1 MGAIYYV
8 ADQSDRQTAVCSK
21 ERPKITPKEDCPMR
35 LPPAFSPDRISFR
48 RPLQS
53 AMCRIWPY
61 VLRFA
66 CLVALATLCMAAM
79 PLRAQTAHFSYAQ
92 RTLTSS
98 LSDPYD
104 LVLDGNGNIYLAE
117 SGNGVVLKAPL
128 TDPSCATASDCVSVG
143 SALSQPLSYP
153 SGVAVDASG
162 NIYIADA
169 GNNRVLMVPATDL
182 SCTTASD
189 CVSVGSALTTPLSNP
204 EGVAADASGNVYIS
218 DTYNH
223 RVLKVPSTDLACT
236 MPADCTTVGS
246 GMVSPDGLAVDAS
259 GNVYIADY
267 TSSIGILME
276 TYSGG
281 TYTQSLVG
289 SGLSVPTGVTVD
301 ASGNI
306 YIASSG
312 GNVII
317 KETYSGG
324 TYTQSTM
331 GIGLDNPT
339 GVAIAANGDIYAA
352 DYNDSRVVLL
362 DDVAGNFNTEP
373 VASTSATES
382 VAFIFDT
389 GGTLAS
395 TPYSVLTQ
403 GAPNLDFNAVAIQ
416 PTSVCVT
423 GQTYNAGD
431 TCTVDVA
438 LTPTLSGPR
447 NGAVALYGS
456 AGSQIAGGYV
466 YGMGV
471 GPQMVFS
478 PGSQSVVETGTQA
491 IWGMTV
497 DASGNVYTADNSTSI
512 VTKATLSGGTY
523 TPSLVTNTGINGA
536 NGLAVDGSGNLYI
549 ADTGTGTVVMETPSG
564 TGYTQSTL
572 INGIDAVGIAV
583 DGSGNLYISE
593 FGNNDVL
600 KETASNGA
608 YIQSVVVSGLN
619 GPQGLVID
627 GNGNLYIAE
636 TIAGDVVKETLSGGV
651 YTQSIVASGLND
663 PESLAV
669 DVSGNVYI
677 ADANNARVLKET
689 LAGGVYTQSVAVNCT
704 GTPISVAV
712 DGSGNLYIADFN
724 NQEVFKEDYTDAP
737 SLSFASTNVGAT
749 STDSPQTLTV
759 GNIGNASL
767 NFTAAA
773 SIAANFALDTTAS
786 GTCGAAA
793 MLASGASCTLPISF
807 TPTTPGSNGG
817 SLVLTDNNLNAAAPT
832 YVTQT
837 ISLSGSGLQQT
848 PVVTW
853 VAPSAMSYGAALG
866 TVLNA
871 TALSGVTPVAGTLVY
886 TATAGGNPTAV
897 TSNTVL
903 AANTYMLAVTF
914 TPTDAAMY
922 TTATG
927 AVTLVVNQVAPS
939 VSLVASANS
948 VMLQNAVTLTAT
960 VSSTGGTP
968 TGTVT
973 FLDGTSAL
981 GSGSLTNG
989 VAAMTTS
996 TLRAG
1001 QHSITAV
1008 YSGDANFTT
1017 ATTSALSESVL
1028 DFNLALSTS
1037 NGGSTSQTITS
1048 GGTATYSVVVNPL
1061 SGTTFPAAVSFS
1073 ASGLPAGATA
1083 TFSPQTIAAGSGST
1097 PVTLTVQLSSATAS
1111 AQPENHSGRGLAP
1124 IAFAMLL
1131 LPFSRRARQSAKKLG
1146 RLGSVAL
1153 LLFVALGAMASLT
1166 GCNVAAA
1173 PASTQQPQNYDI
1185 TVTATSG
1192 ALTRSTS
1199 VALTVQ

>member
-1 MGAIYYV
+1 MEAISYV

-21 ERPKITPKEDCPMR
+21 ERPKITHKEDCPMT

-48 RPLQS
+48 RPLRS
-53 AMCRIWPY
+53 AMYRIWPY
-61 VLRFA
+61 VVRFA
-66 CLVALATLCMAAM
+66 CLVALATLCTAAM

-143 SALSQPLSYP
+143 SALSQPLNYP

-162 NIYIADA
+162 NVYIADA
-169 GNNRVLMVPATDL
+169 GNNRVVMVPATDL
-182 SCTTASD
+182 SCATASD

-204 EGVAADASGNVYIS
+204 EGVAADASGNVYIA

-223 RVLKVPSTDLACT
+223 RVLKVLSTDLACT
-236 MPADCTTVGS
+236 TPADCTALGS

-301 ASGNI
+301 ANGNV

-312 GNVII
+312 GNVIM
-317 KETYSGG
+317 KETLSGG

-352 DYNDSRVVLL
+352 DYNDGRLVVL

-382 VAFIFDT
+382 VAFTFDT

-395 TPYSVLTQ
+395 TPYAVLTQ

-431 TCTVDVA
+431 SCTVDVA

-447 NGAVALYGS
+447 NGAAVIYGS
-456 AGSQIAGGYV
+456 AGAPIASGDI

-478 PGSQSVVETGTQA
+478 PGAQSVVENGTGA

-497 DASGNVYTADNSTSI
+497 DASGNVYTADNSSSA
-512 VTKATLSGGTY
+512 VVKATLSGGTY
-523 TPSLVTNTGINGA
+523 TPSTVTSVGISGP

-549 ADTGTGTVVMETPSG
+549 ANTGAGNVLLETPSG
-564 TGYTQSTL
+564 TGYIQSTVVSG
-572 INGIDAVGIAV
+572 INPVGIAV
-583 DGSGNLYISE
+583 DGSGNIYILE
-593 FGNNDVL
+593 YTNNNVL
-600 KETASNGA
+600 KETPSNGS
-608 YIQSVVVSGLN
+608 YTQSVVVSGLN
-619 GPQGLVID
+619 GPEGLAID
-627 GNGNLYIAE
+627 GNGNLYIANS
-636 TIAGDVVKETLSGGV
+636 IGGNVVKETLSGSV
-651 YTQSIVASGLND
+651 YTQSVVASGLNN
-663 PESLAV
+663 PEKLAV

-677 ADANNARVLKET
+677 ADPNNSRVLEES
-689 LAGGVYTQSVAVNCT
+689 LSGGVYTQSTVVNST
-704 GTPISVAV
+704 GVPMDVAV
-712 DGSGNLYIADFN
+712 DGGGNLYIGDFGN
-724 NQEVFKEDYTDAP
+724 HEVFKEDYTDAP
-737 SLSFASTNVGAT
+737 SLNFASTNVGAT
-749 STDSPQTLTV
+749 STDSPQAVTV

-786 GTCGAAA
+786 GTCGVAAI
-793 MLASGASCTLPISF
+793 LASGATCTLPVSF
-807 TPTTPGSNGG
+807 SPTVPGSISG
-817 SLVLTDNNLNAAAPT
+817 SLMLTDNNLNAAAPA
-832 YVTQT
+832 YAIQT
-837 ISLSGSGLQQT
+837 ISLSGAGLQQT

-853 VAPSAMSYGAALG
+853 TAPSAMSYGAALG

-871 TALSGVTPVAGTLVY
+871 TALNGVTPVAGTFVY
-886 TATAGGNPTAV
+886 TATAGGSPTAV

-903 AANTYMLAVTF
+903 PANTYMLAVTF
-914 TPTDAAMY
+914 TPTDTATY

-927 AVTLVVNQVAPS
+927 AVTLVVNQATPS

-960 VSSTGGTP
+960 VSPTGGAP

-973 FLDGTSAL
+973 FLDGTTDL

-989 VAAMTTS
+989 VASMTTS
-996 TLRAG
+996 TLSVG
-1001 QHSITAV
+1001 PHSITAV

-1037 NGGSTSQTITS
+1037 NGGSTSQTIAS
-1048 GGTATYSVVVNPL
+1048 GGTATYSVTVSPL

-1097 PVTLTVQLSSATAS
+1097 PVTLTVQLSSTAAS

-1131 LPFSRRARQSAKKLG
+1131 LPFSRRARRSAKKLG
-1146 RLGSVAL
+1146 RVGSVAL
-1153 LLFVALGAMASLT
+1153 LLFVTLGAMASLT
-1166 GCNVAAA
+1166 GCNVATA
-1173 PASTQQPQNYDI
+1173 PTSSQPQNYNI